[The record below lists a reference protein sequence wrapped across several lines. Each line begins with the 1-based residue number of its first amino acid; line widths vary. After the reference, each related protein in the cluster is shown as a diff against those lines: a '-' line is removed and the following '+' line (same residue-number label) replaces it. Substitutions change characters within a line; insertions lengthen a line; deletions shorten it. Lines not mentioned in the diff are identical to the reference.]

1 MCHQLSLDRKINH
14 TRVEQRMP
22 MAGGLRSGKEVARM
36 RKSNLGSCVE
46 EVDADLNVEH
56 ISVLTTERLRRLR
69 FLELTRRLL
78 YSLCLQ
84 CLITIS
90 IDNSTNTY
98 QPWCFT
104 VTNRF

>member
-14 TRVEQRMP
+14 TRVELGMP
-22 MAGGLRSGKEVARM
+22 MAGGLRSGKEVARV

-46 EVDADLNVEH
+46 EVDAELHVEH

-69 FLELTRRLL
+69 FLELTCSLL
-78 YSLCLQ
+78 YSLGLQ

-90 IDNSTNTY
+90 TDNSTNTY
-98 QPWCFT
+98 LPWCFT
-104 VTNRF
+104 VTNRL